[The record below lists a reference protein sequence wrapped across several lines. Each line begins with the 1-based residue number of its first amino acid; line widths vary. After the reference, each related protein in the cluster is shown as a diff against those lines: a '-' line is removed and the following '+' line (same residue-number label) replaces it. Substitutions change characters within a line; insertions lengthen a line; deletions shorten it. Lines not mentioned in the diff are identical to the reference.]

1 MDNSLGFIG
10 EMQKKL
16 DLEISH
22 DQLKIFF
29 FAILFL
35 IENRKTAQM
44 TPSATLHLLLVKT
57 NFKLGL
63 IPQAI
68 REVRFAY
75 GADSLSLEVQNTID
89 WLKIQIKTN
98 LANEQTNIRS
108 LIELENL
115 ILELEDSELIDSELY
130 VLISNAFGRLGDA
143 NRSQCLRTKAQV
155 IAVING
161 GSN

>member
-1 MDNSLGFIG
+1 MDSSLGFIS
-10 EMQKKL
+10 EIQKKL
-16 DLEISH
+16 DLDISH
-22 DQLKIFF
+22 DELQILF

-44 TPSATLHLLLVKT
+44 NPSVTLHLLLAKT

-75 GADSLSLEVQNTID
+75 GADSLSLEVQKTID

-98 LANEQTNIRS
+98 LENDQTNIRS
-108 LIELENL
+108 LIDLENL
-115 ILELEDSELIDSELY
+115 TLELEDSELIDFELY

-143 NRSQCLRTKAQV
+143 NRSQCMRTKAQV

-161 GSN
+161 GA

>member
-1 MDNSLGFIG
+1 
-10 EMQKKL
+10 
-16 DLEISH
+16 
-22 DQLKIFF
+22 
-29 FAILFL
+29 
-35 IENRKTAQM
+35 M

-75 GADSLSLEVQNTID
+75 GADSLSLEVQKTID
-89 WLKIQIKTN
+89 WLKIQIKTI

-108 LIELENL
+108 LIDLENL

-130 VLISNAFGRLGDA
+130 ILISNAFGRLGDA

-155 IAVING
+155 FTILIE

>member
-1 MDNSLGFIG
+1 MDSSLGFIS
-10 EMQKKL
+10 EIQKKL
-16 DLEISH
+16 DLDISH
-22 DQLKIFF
+22 DELQILF

-44 TPSATLHLLLVKT
+44 NPSVTLHLLLAKT

-75 GADSLSLEVQNTID
+75 GADSLNLEVQKTID
-89 WLKIQIKTN
+89 WLTIQIKTN
-98 LANEQTNIRS
+98 LATNQDKNRTVIELEKL
-108 LIELENL
+108 LIELE
-115 ILELEDSELIDSELY
+115 DSDLIDSEFY
-130 VLISNAFGRLGDA
+130 MLISNAFGKIGDA

-155 IAVING
+155 LAVLTG
-161 GSN
+161 GS

>member
-1 MDNSLGFIG
+1 MDSSFGFIS

-16 DLEISH
+16 DLDISH
-22 DQLKIFF
+22 DELQIIF

-44 TPSATLHLLLVKT
+44 TPSVTLHLLLAKT

-75 GADSLSLEVQNTID
+75 CADSLNLEVQKTID
-89 WLKIQIKTN
+89 WLTIQIKTN
-98 LANEQTNIRS
+98 LASDQDKNRTVIK
-108 LIELENL
+108 LEKL
-115 ILELEDSELIDSELY
+115 LMELEDSDLIDSELY
-130 VLISNAFGRLGDA
+130 ILISNAFGRLGDA

-155 IAVING
+155 RAVIIG
-161 GSN
+161 